1 MKRLVLLAPVLA
13 ALALPA
19 GASAKV
25 VELGAGATPDAK
37 PDCPQPDQCQVAAK
51 VTGYMGRS
59 GALKSPF
66 VIPRAGVIVAFTVD
80 VGNPS
85 ETQLNFFKQNF
96 GEIPYVRLSILR
108 KGKKRKRRL
117 DHRVMAQSRRYRVD
131 RYFGSRPTFAF
142 SHPLRVHRG
151 YIVALTVPTW
161 APVFAPNL
169 PRGNWWRSS
178 RRKGECGDVTKGT
191 PLEERLQLFRFGCTY
206 FGARLL
212 YTATYI
218 PDPRRTDTR

>member
-1 MKRLVLLAPVLA
+1 MKRLALPALALA

-25 VELGAGATPDAK
+25 VELGAAATPTAK
-37 PDCPQPDQCQVAAK
+37 PDCPLPAQCQVAAK

-66 VIPRAGVIVAFTVD
+66 VIPGDGVIVAFTVALGD
-80 VGNPS
+80 PTEAYQTGLEQVYG
-85 ETQLNFFKQNF
+85 Q
-96 GEIPYVRLSILR
+96 IPYVRLSILR
-108 KGKKRKRRL
+108 RGKKRKRRL
-117 DHRVMAQSRRYRVD
+117 DHRLMAQSRRYRVD
-131 RYFGSRPTFAF
+131 RYFGSSPTFAF
-142 SHPLRVHRG
+142 SHPLRVHKG

-178 RRKGECGDVTKGT
+178 RARGECLDPTKGT
-191 PLEERLQLFRFGCTY
+191 PLETRLQLLRFGCTY

-218 PDPRRTDTR
+218 PDPKRTDAG